1 MTSPP
6 SILIVGS
13 LPDPAVLGSVGGT
26 TVLLRALLDYLDAE
40 RIPYGLVRANRFFGK
55 GAFVRNMFATLWDV
69 AKSISKYDYVLTN
82 CSQNGSLYLAPLVF
96 IISRLARKKMAFR
109 AFGGDLRQ
117 NFENAPTLVRV
128 LFEKTVLRSELIF
141 VETKAL
147 VAYLQNTHACRHVIW
162 FPNSR
167 TRTVKT
173 RIRPY
178 RRRFVFISHVKR
190 SKGVLHLIEAA
201 KALDPSYVVDVYGP
215 MTEGDISPADF
226 SGVVCYR
233 GHLEPNRVIETLD
246 QYDLVVLPTFFEGE
260 GYPGIILEAYSLGIP
275 CITTSWKSIPEIVDD
290 GESGILI
297 PPRSTSELIH
307 AMRAIDASRYARL
320 CRGAKAKFGQ
330 FDQELV
336 NANFV
341 SCFKSERSRACAG

>member
-1 MTSPP
+1 MTLPP
-6 SILIVGS
+6 SFLIVGS
-13 LPDPAVLGSVGGT
+13 LPNHAIPESIGGA
-26 TVLLRALLDYLDAE
+26 TVLLRALLDYLDAQ

-55 GAFVRNMFATLWDV
+55 GAAVWNMFATLWDV
-69 AKSISKYDYVLTN
+69 AKGIRKYDYVVVN
-82 CSQNGSLYLAPLVF
+82 CSRNGALYLAPLIF
-96 IISRLARKKMAFR
+96 IISRLAKKKMAFR
-109 AFGGDLRQ
+109 AFGGGLRQ

-147 VAYLQNTHACRHVIW
+147 VAYLQNTLECRHVIW
-162 FPNSR
+162 FPNAR
-167 TRTVKT
+167 MRTVKT
-173 RIRPY
+173 RVRPY

-201 KALDPSYVVDVYGP
+201 KALDSSYVVDVYGP
-215 MTEGDISPADF
+215 MTEGGISPEDF
-226 SGVVCYR
+226 TGVICYR
-233 GHLEPNRVIETLD
+233 GHLAPDKVIETLD
-246 QYDLVVLPTFFEGE
+246 QYDLVVLPTFYEGE
-260 GYPGIILEAYSLGIP
+260 GYPGIILEAYSLSIP

-290 GESGILI
+290 GESGVLI

-307 AMRAIDASRYARL
+307 AMRAIDAKQYARL
-320 CRGAKAKFGQ
+320 CRGAEAKFRQ

-341 SCFKSERSRACAG
+341 SCFRSERSRAGGG